1 MSLIN
6 DIIAEWA
13 YRVDNGMPN
22 PKNSKHLTELSLVLS
37 EMGLGSIKHELLK
50 NLMEAGDETF
60 TAISKQSGKTS
71 VFKSKEA
78 RDAAVKDGTHTMK
91 DDAKDEPQKVAG
103 SDLFGGDYQA
113 QRGGGEQTPQP
124 KAEPETE
131 PKTKPS
137 TDSEVQSLDSL
148 LGGIE
153 DTAATTKAKEA
164 VKAGAQAINDQL
176 EKLANDSNNPHAESH
191 KKVQTLMNKMFAGE
205 KLTEEEKDFLQP
217 FVRIAEPTSK
227 KPDTAKYYIAKE
239 PGNFKGNKRVKVEVG
254 GKGGNTPTYAAFRQF
269 TEKGGLS
276 QMSASTFGTKLT
288 TANQTF
294 VDEGGKTKLI
304 QGSDGKPLASV
315 DKDENGQ
322 ITTVNIGATQI
333 KRLDENE
340 PNITPEE
347 KKIRQRNNRNMDEYS
362 KAIEKGD
369 LQFIDMDEGVSPDT
383 PENRVTVIKGAL
395 NGMAGRLRNLAKKEG
410 VTDERVTKLID
421 SMEEFAQRD
430 PNENPEQWFKDL
442 NGLMSSIANDEGEP
456 SLKECW
462 ANYAEVYS
470 AIVEMHD
477 GGKGTQNGSC
487 ALLPESTTLETVDVI
502 TINTNGAGERKIVTL
517 DGKSV
522 KKGVGGASALTSKT
536 EKSTYKD
543 DPDGTKKE
551 AIIELSKSH
560 DDIYRMKLDEPMD
573 GHVELQNKYRDN
585 LKSKSKELGVTDEF
599 ITGVEENLKEPNGA
613 WKSVNAA
620 LAAIKEQ
627 RTKKGKVVDGE
638 TMQKIRM
645 RLESYYM
652 YSQLS
657 HEAYNTNVDVQDFS
671 NDSILSQSGDRGG
684 AELVK
689 NKDIKI
695 DSSNGVT
702 ILAYI
707 RPEFNVGTWG
717 DEGRSGNAG
726 AGRFHNAPKR

>member
-6 DIIAEWA
+6 NILEEWA

-22 PKNSKHLTELSLVLS
+22 PKNSKHLAELALVLS
-37 EMGLGSIKHELLK
+37 EMGMGNIKDELIR
-50 NLMEAGDETF
+50 NLMEADGETF
-60 TAISKQSGKTS
+60 TAIKKDTEETS

-78 RDAAVKDGTHTMK
+78 RDAAIKAGTHTMASAK
-91 DDAKDEPQKVAG
+91 KDEPKKVAG
-103 SDLFGGDYQA
+103 SDLFGGDYQK
-113 QRGGGEQTPQP
+113 QRGGGEETP
-124 KAEPETE
+124 EPETE
-131 PKTKPS
+131 PS
-137 TDSEVQSLDSL
+137 ADSEVQSLDSL
-148 LGGIE
+148 LGGID
-153 DTAATTKAKEA
+153 DTANTTKAKEA
-164 VKAGAQAINDQL
+164 VKQGAQTINDQL
-176 EKLANDSNNPHAESH
+176 EKLANDPNNPHAESH
-191 KKVQTLMNKMFAGE
+191 KKVQGLMNKMFAGE

-217 FVRIAEPTSK
+217 FIRIAEPTSK

-254 GKGGNTPTYAAFRQF
+254 GKGGSTPTYAAFRQF

-294 VDEGGKTKLI
+294 VDEDGKTKLI
-304 QGSDGKPLASV
+304 QGKDGKPLASV

-322 ITTVNIGATQI
+322 VTAVNIGATKI
-333 KRLDENE
+333 VRLDENE
-340 PNITPEE
+340 PNISPEE
-347 KKIRQRNNRNMDEYS
+347 KKQRERNNRNMDEYS

-395 NGMAGRLRNLAKKEG
+395 SGMATRLRNLAKKEA

-421 SMEEFAQRD
+421 EIEAFAQRD
-430 PNENPEQWFKDL
+430 PNENPEEWFKDL
-442 NGLMSSIANDEGEP
+442 NALMSSIANDEGDP

-477 GGKGTQNGSC
+477 GGRGTENGAC

-502 TINTNGAGERKIVTL
+502 TINTNGTGERRIVTL

-522 KKGVGGASALTSKT
+522 KKGTGGASALTSKT

-573 GHVELQNKYRDN
+573 AHVELQTKYRND
-585 LKSKSKELGVTDEF
+585 LKDKAKSLGVSDEF
-599 ITGVEENLKEPNGA
+599 IAGVEENLKEPNGG

-627 RTKKGKVVDGE
+627 RSKKGKDTDEE
-638 TMQKIRM
+638 TMKKIRM

-652 YSQLS
+652 YGQLS

-671 NDSILSQSGDRGG
+671 NDSILSQAGDRGG
-684 AELVK
+684 SELVK

-702 ILAYI
+702 ILAYP
-707 RPEFNVGTWG
+707 RFEFNVGTWG

-726 AGRFHNAPKR
+726 AGRFHNELKR

>member
-6 DIIAEWA
+6 DIITEWA

-22 PKNSKHLTELSLVLS
+22 PKNSKHLAELSLVLS
-37 EMGLGSIKHELLK
+37 EMGMGNIKDELIQ
-50 NLMEAGDETF
+50 NLMEADDETF
-60 TAISKQSGKTS
+60 TATKKDTGETS

-78 RDAAVKDGTHTMK
+78 RDAAVKDGTHIMK
-91 DDAKDEPQKVAG
+91 ADNKEEPKKVAG
-103 SDLFGGDYQA
+103 SDLFGADYQA
-113 QRGGGEQTPQP
+113 QRGGREQTPQS
-124 KAEPETE
+124 KAEPEKE
-131 PKTKPS
+131 PKA
-137 TDSEVQSLDSL
+137 DSEVQSLDSL
-148 LGGIE
+148 LGGID
-153 DTAATTKAKEA
+153 DTTNTTKAKEA
-164 VKAGAQAINDQL
+164 VKQGAQTINDQL
-176 EKLANDSNNPHAESH
+176 EKLANDPNNPHAESH
-191 KKVQTLMNKMFAGE
+191 KKVQGLMNKMFAGE

-217 FVRIAEPTSK
+217 FIRIAEPTSK

-254 GKGGNTPTYAAFRQF
+254 GKGGSTPTYAAFRQF

-294 VDEGGKTKLI
+294 VDEDGKTKLI
-304 QGSDGKPLASV
+304 QGKDGKPLASV

-322 ITTVNIGATQI
+322 VTAVNIGTTKI
-333 KRLDENE
+333 VRLDESE
-340 PNITPEE
+340 PNISPEE
-347 KKIRQRNNRNMDEYS
+347 KKQRERNNRNMDEYS

-395 NGMAGRLRNLAKKEG
+395 SGMATRLRNLAKKEA

-421 SMEEFAQRD
+421 EIEAFAQRD

-442 NGLMSSIANDEGEP
+442 NSLMSSIANDEGDP

-477 GGKGTQNGSC
+477 GGRGTENGAC

-502 TINTNGAGERKIVTL
+502 TISTNGTGERRIVTL

-522 KKGVGGASALTSKT
+522 KKGTGGASALTSKT

-560 DDIYRMKLDEPMD
+560 DDIYRMKLDEPM
-573 GHVELQNKYRDN
+573 GAHVELQTKYRND
-585 LKSKSKELGVTDEF
+585 LKDKAKSLGVSDEF
-599 ITGVEENLKEPNGA
+599 IAGIEENLKEPNGG

-627 RTKKGKVVDGE
+627 RSKKGKDTDEE
-638 TMQKIRM
+638 TMKKIRM

-652 YSQLS
+652 YGQLS

-671 NDSILSQSGDRGG
+671 NDSILSQAGDRGG
-684 AELVK
+684 SELVK

-702 ILAYI
+702 ILAYP
-707 RPEFNVGTWG
+707 RFEFNVGTWG

-726 AGRFHNAPKR
+726 AGRFHNELKR

>member
-6 DIIAEWA
+6 DIITEWA

-22 PKNSKHLTELSLVLS
+22 PKNSKHLAELSLVLS
-37 EMGLGSIKHELLK
+37 EMGMGNIKDELIQ
-50 NLMEAGDETF
+50 NLMEADDETF
-60 TAISKQSGKTS
+60 TATKKDTGETS

-78 RDAAVKDGTHTMK
+78 RDAAVKDGTHIMK
-91 DDAKDEPQKVAG
+91 ADNKEEPKKVAG
-103 SDLFGGDYQA
+103 SDLFGADYQA
-113 QRGGGEQTPQP
+113 QRGGREQTPQS
-124 KAEPETE
+124 KAEPEKE
-131 PKTKPS
+131 PKA
-137 TDSEVQSLDSL
+137 DSEVQSLDSL
-148 LGGIE
+148 LGGID
-153 DTAATTKAKEA
+153 DTTNTTKAKEA
-164 VKAGAQAINDQL
+164 VKQGAQTINDQL
-176 EKLANDSNNPHAESH
+176 EKLANDPNNPHAESH
-191 KKVQTLMNKMFAGE
+191 KKVQGLMNKMFAGE

-217 FVRIAEPTSK
+217 FIRIAEPTSK

-254 GKGGNTPTYAAFRQF
+254 GKGGSTPTYAAFRQF

-294 VDEGGKTKLI
+294 VDEDGKTKLI
-304 QGSDGKPLASV
+304 QGKDGKPLASV

-322 ITTVNIGATQI
+322 VTAVNIGTTKI
-333 KRLDENE
+333 VRLDESE
-340 PNITPEE
+340 PNISPEE
-347 KKIRQRNNRNMDEYS
+347 KKQRERNNRNMDEYS

-369 LQFIDMDEGVSPDT
+369 LQFIDMDEGVSPDS

-395 NGMAGRLRNLAKKEG
+395 SGMATRLRNLAKKEA

-421 SMEEFAQRD
+421 EIEAFAQRD

-442 NGLMSSIANDEGEP
+442 NSLMSSIANDEGDP

-477 GGKGTQNGSC
+477 GGRGTENGAC

-502 TINTNGAGERKIVTL
+502 TINTNGTGERRIVTL

-522 KKGVGGASALTSKT
+522 KKGTGGASALTSKT

-560 DDIYRMKLDEPMD
+560 DDIYRMKLDEPM
-573 GHVELQNKYRDN
+573 GAHVELQTKYRND
-585 LKSKSKELGVTDEF
+585 LKDKAKSLGVSDEF
-599 ITGVEENLKEPNGA
+599 IAGIEENLKEPNGG

-627 RTKKGKVVDGE
+627 RSKKGKDTDEE
-638 TMQKIRM
+638 TMKKIRM

-652 YSQLS
+652 YGQLS

-671 NDSILSQSGDRGG
+671 NDSILSQAGDRGG
-684 AELVK
+684 SELVK

-702 ILAYI
+702 ILAYP
-707 RPEFNVGTWG
+707 RFEFNVGTWG

-726 AGRFHNAPKR
+726 AGRFHNELKR

>member
-6 DIIAEWA
+6 NILEEWA

-22 PKNSKHLTELSLVLS
+22 PKNSKHLAELALVLS
-37 EMGLGSIKHELLK
+37 EMGMGNIKDELIH
-50 NLMEAGDETF
+50 NLMEAEEKF
-60 TAISKQSGKTS
+60 TATSKQSGKTS
-71 VFKSKEA
+71 VFNSKEA
-78 RDAAVKDGTHTMK
+78 RDKAVKDGTHTMK
-91 DDAKDEPQKVAG
+91 KDDEEKPEKVAG
-103 SDLFGGDYQA
+103 SDLFGGDYET

-124 KAEPETE
+124 KAEPDVK
-131 PKTKPS
+131 PKA
-137 TDSEVQSLDSL
+137 DSEVQSLDSL
-148 LGGIE
+148 LSGIE
-153 DTAATTKAKEA
+153 DTTNTVKAKEA
-164 VKAGAQAINDQL
+164 VKVGVQAMNDQFD
-176 EKLANDSNNPHAESH
+176 KLANDPKNPHAESH
-191 KKVQTLMNKMFAGE
+191 KKVKTLMNRMFAGE
-205 KLTEEEKDFLQP
+205 KLADEEKVFLQS
-217 FVRIAEPTSK
+217 FVRIAEPTSR

-239 PGNFKGNKRVKVEVG
+239 PGNFKGNKRVKVVVG
-254 GKGGNTPTYAAFRQF
+254 GRGGNTPTYAAFRQF
-269 TEKGGLS
+269 TERGGLT

-304 QGSDGKPLASV
+304 SGKDGNPLASV
-315 DKDENGQ
+315 DKNETGQ
-322 ITTVNIGATQI
+322 ITAVNIGATKI
-333 KRLDENE
+333 IRLDENE
-340 PNITPEE
+340 PNIAPEE
-347 KKIRQRNNRNMDEYS
+347 KKQRERNNRNMDEYS

-395 NGMAGRLRNLAKKEG
+395 NGMAGRLRNLAEKEG
-410 VTDERVTKLID
+410 VTDERVTNLID
-421 SMEEFAQRD
+421 DMEVFAQRD
-430 PNENPEQWFKDL
+430 PNQNPEQWFKDL
-442 NGLMSSIANDEGEP
+442 NALMSSIANDAGEP

-477 GGKGTQNGSC
+477 GGRGTQNGAC

-522 KKGVGGASALTSKT
+522 KKGTGGASALTSKT

-543 DPDGTKKE
+543 DADGTKKE

-560 DDIYRMKLDEPMD
+560 DDIYRMKLTEPMD
-573 GHVELQNKYRDN
+573 GHVELQTKYRNN
-585 LKSKSKELGVTDEF
+585 LKDKVKSLGVSDEF
-599 ITGVEENLKEPNGA
+599 IAGIEDNLKEPNGG
-613 WKSVNAA
+613 WKSINAA
-620 LAAIKEQ
+620 EAAIKEQ
-627 RTKKGKVVDGE
+627 RTKGALDTSDD
-638 TMQKIRM
+638 TMKKIRM

-652 YSQLS
+652 YGHLS

-671 NDSILSQSGDRGG
+671 NDSILSQAGDRGG
-684 AELVK
+684 SELVK
-689 NKDIKI
+689 NKDIRI

-702 ILAYI
+702 ILAY
-707 RPEFNVGTWG
+707 PKFEFNVGTWG
-717 DEGRSGNAG
+717 MEGRSGNAG